1 MLEWI
6 KKQMASEDEEDG
18 DEETASENGTQPDRP
33 VIIRA
38 HLSCYEDAVK
48 VADHLA
54 KERIVIMDLCDLEEA
69 TAQRVIDFMCGAAYM
84 AAASIARL
92 ASGVYLLVP
101 LEADYIDDLV
111 PDLPEEPEEPEETP
125 GETEP
130 LEERPEGPDTG
141 EASCGNT
148 EAGAADAPE
157 GPEEKADR
165 QETAAA
171 EPVPHDEDENDRP

>member
-1 MLEWI
+1 
-6 KKQMASEDEEDG
+6 
-18 DEETASENGTQPDRP
+18 
-33 VIIRA
+33 
-38 HLSCYEDAVK
+38 
-48 VADHLA
+48 
-54 KERIVIMDLCDLEEA
+54 MDLCDLEEA

-92 ASGVYLLVP
+92 ASGVILLVP

-125 GETEP
+125 GKEP

-171 EPVPHDEDENDRP
+171 EPVPHDEDETTGPDAGIMYD